1 MKKLFI
7 KYKPLIIGIFLIL
20 ILFLC
25 RWYSNYFSLSFVLG
39 PLIFCVII
47 IFSYLGTLFLLV
59 NSLNEFIKTR
69 NNVYVM
75 TFVLLLFFSILYVFF
90 PFDEEKAKFDF
101 KNNHNKYTEVINKI
115 ESDQLENINTDGYVE
130 LDEKYKKLSMTKNIK
145 VNKINDEFTVCFWF
159 YKGLMIG
166 DGSSMLVYSSDGIK
180 TIADDNYFYD
190 IVYLKEIEN
199 NWYFVE
205 TKF

>member
-1 MKKLFI
+1 MNKLFI
-7 KYKPLIIGIFLIL
+7 KYKTLVIGIFLIL

-115 ESDQLENINTDGYVE
+115 ESGQLENINTDGYVE
-130 LDEKYKKLSMTKNIK
+130 LDEKYKKLSITKNIK

>member
-1 MKKLFI
+1 MKKII

-25 RWYSNYFSLSFVLG
+25 RWYSNYFSLSFVLR
-39 PLIFCVII
+39 PVIFCVII

-59 NSLNEFIKTR
+59 NSLYEFIKTK

-101 KNNHNKYTEVINKI
+101 KNNHDKYTEVINKI
-115 ESDQLENINTDGYVE
+115 ESGQLENINTDDYAE
-130 LDEKYKKLSMTKNIK
+130 LDEKYKKLSITKNIK

-159 YKGLMIG
+159 YKGLLIG

>member
-1 MKKLFI
+1 MKKII
-7 KYKPLIIGIFLIL
+7 KYKPLIIGIFPIL
-20 ILFLC
+20 IIFLC

-39 PLIFCVII
+39 PFIFCVII
-47 IFSYLGTLFLLV
+47 IFSYLGTLFLLA

-115 ESDQLENINTDGYVE
+115 ESGQLENINTDGYVE
-130 LDEKYKKLSMTKNIK
+130 LDEKYKKLSITKNIK

>member
-1 MKKLFI
+1 MKKII
-7 KYKPLIIGIFLIL
+7 KYKPLIIGIFPIL
-20 ILFLC
+20 IIFLC
-25 RWYSNYFSLSFVLG
+25 RWYSNYFSLSFVLD
-39 PLIFCVII
+39 PFIFCIII
-47 IFSYLGTLFLLV
+47 IFSYLGTLFLLA

-101 KNNHNKYTEVINKI
+101 KNNHDKYTEVINKI
-115 ESDQLENINTDGYVE
+115 ESDQLENINTDDYVE
-130 LDEKYKKLSMTKNIK
+130 LDEKYKKLSITKNIK